1 MFPILLLS
9 ILSSSAHAW
18 VLVEE
23 TITPNGTDIRWT
35 ERQTGPWGGGGGSDF
50 SDSGY
55 GNADGQCIRC
65 AVTEMEIRHGIAID
79 KIRAKYGGNWADSH
93 GGNGGSSST
102 FRLND
107 DAFIAVVNGRS
118 GQYIDQLQFIATD
131 GSSYGPYGG
140 GGGGAFSSQVQGCI
154 LWFFSGKSGLGLDQ
168 LRLHWRCP

>member
-1 MFPILLLS
+1 MGIFFVNIRMFLLVLLS

-79 KIRAKYGGNWADSH
+79 KIRAKYGE
-93 GGNGGSSST
+93 T
-102 FRLND
+102 
-107 DAFIAVVNGRS
+107 
-118 GQYIDQLQFIATD
+118 GQTAMEETEAAQAPF
-131 GSSYGPYGG
+131 
-140 GGGGAFSSQVQGCI
+140 
-154 LWFFSGKSGLGLDQ
+154 
-168 LRLHWRCP
+168 